1 MKTTHSRI
9 FASAALILL
18 ASLLAIGVSFQ
29 ILVRDYLTKHTISDL
44 RDDAQ
49 QLSTLATAYQRY
61 DALLSDSFV
70 VNLSSISQVS
80 DTDVVV
86 CDAGGTILLCSDS
99 PLGCQHQGMTI
110 TNQEYLRR
118 VLRSGSEE
126 TGKITGLYKDSR
138 YMVAM
143 PFHDAFNE
151 PAGIVIVSTPTK
163 NIQSILTRISNIFL
177 SVSLLAV
184 LLAVIFMI
192 ITVRIQARPLRQIA
206 TAANA
211 FGHGNLKARVN
222 IHSAAS
228 QEVQDLA
235 LAFNNMAASL
245 EKSEEQRQE
254 FVANISHELKTPMTT
269 IGGYVDGMLDGT
281 LPPERHAHYMQ
292 LVSAETKRLSR
303 LVQSM
308 LEISRIQSQD
318 GIPEVRKSRF
328 DVNECAG
335 LVLITF
341 EQKILAKKLN
351 VQVQMPE
358 HPAYTFACQDSI
370 TQVIYNLV
378 DNAVKFCPQEGDL
391 ELAIRL
397 SPNKIFVSVSNSGP
411 TVPPEELP
419 LLFDRFHKTDKSRT
433 ENREGW
439 GLGLYIVKSLVC
451 AHGEDISVTSQNGT
465 TRFTFTLPLVT

>member
-1 MKTTHSRI
+1 MKSTHSRI

-18 ASLLAIGVSFQ
+18 AALLAIGVSFQ
-29 ILVRDYLTKHTISDL
+29 ILVRNYLTKHTIQDL

-49 QLSTLATAYQRY
+49 QLSSLATAYECQN
-61 DALLSDSFV
+61 ALLSDSFM
-70 VNLSSISQVS
+70 VNLSAISQVS
-80 DTDVVV
+80 NTDVMV
-86 CDAGGTILLCSDS
+86 CNADGTILLCSDS

-110 TNQEYLRR
+110 TNRNYLKR

-126 TGKITGLYKDSR
+126 TGKITGLYKDAR
-138 YMVAM
+138 YMVAR
-143 PFHDAFNE
+143 PFHNA
-151 PAGIVIVSTPTK
+151 AGNPSGIIIVSTPTK
-163 NIQSILTRISNIFL
+163 HIQAILARISNIFL

-206 TAANA
+206 KTANA
-211 FGHGNLKARVN
+211 FGHGDLKARVN
-222 IHSAAS
+222 IGSAAS

-235 LAFNNMAASL
+235 NAFNNMASSL

-292 LVSAETKRLSR
+292 LVSRETKRLSR

-318 GIPEVRKSRF
+318 GIPDVRKSRF

-335 LVLITF
+335 LVLIAF
-341 EQKILAKKLN
+341 EQKILAKRLN
-351 VQVQMPE
+351 VQVQLPD

-378 DNAVKFCPQEGDL
+378 DNAVKFCPEEGDL
-391 ELAIRL
+391 DLTVRL
-397 SPNKIFVSVSNSGP
+397 SSNKIFLSVANSGP
-411 TVPPEELP
+411 AIPAEELP
-419 LLFDRFHKTDKSRT
+419 LLFDRFHKADKSRT
-433 ENREGW
+433 ENRDGW
-439 GLGLYIVKSLVC
+439 GLGLYIVKTLVC
-451 AHGEDISVTSQNGT
+451 AHGEDISVTSRAGT

>member
-9 FASAALILL
+9 FTSAALILL

-29 ILVRDYLTKHTISDL
+29 ILVRDYLTDHTVQDL

-49 QLSTLATAYQRY
+49 QLSSLATAYQRY
-61 DALLSDSFV
+61 DALLSDSFM

-80 DTDVVV
+80 DTDVVI
-86 CDAGGTILLCSDS
+86 CDASGTILLCSDS
-99 PLGCQHQGMTI
+99 PLGCQHQGMVI
-110 TNQEYLRR
+110 TNQDYLKR

-126 TGKITGLYKDSR
+126 TGKITGLYKDAR

-143 PFHDAFNE
+143 PFQDSQGA

-163 NIQSILTRISNIFL
+163 HIQTILTRISNIFL

-211 FGHGNLKARVN
+211 FGHGDLKARVAIN
-222 IHSAAS
+222 PAAS

-269 IGGYVDGMLDGT
+269 IGGYIDGMLDGT

-292 LVSAETKRLSR
+292 LVSGETKRLSR

-308 LEISRIQSQD
+308 LEISRIQSQN
-318 GIPEVRKSRF
+318 GIPEARKSRF

-341 EQKILAKKLN
+341 EQKILDKQLN

-378 DNAVKFCPQEGDL
+378 DNAVKFCPQQGNL

-397 SPNKIFVSVSNSGP
+397 STNKIFVSVSNSGP
-411 TVPPEELP
+411 AIPPEELP
-419 LLFDRFHKTDKSRT
+419 LLFDRFHKADKSRT
-433 ENREGW
+433 TNKEGW

-451 AHGEDISVTSQNGT
+451 AHGEDISVTSRDGM